1 MQSLE
6 PKQRRR
12 KTNVSAMT
20 ATLPISGGGE
30 FPSFVDAP
38 APRKTRKR
46 KPKKAAA
53 PPVEVITSVP
63 DNSVSMT
70 LPGVDLRALA
80 LEAAVEATPRP
91 GPEAPD
97 FVPDEP
103 VGAMFA
109 GAKVRVT
116 AIGAGKVSIE
126 HDQPL
131 LSEEGD
137 LVLRVPGLFAELS
150 RMGARVISSDANCS
164 RLELTR
170 NAVFATFAVEA
181 LKNVPKP
188 RAVPQPVEPPA
199 VVSAPRQARVLAPT
213 RALPAIFGDARVALL
228 EVSHTTMRVA
238 HSKPLPLD
246 GEHPFTIK
254 TDVADFSGSFARLV
268 TWERLQDGRD
278 VYLSTIEI
286 TRNAVSFTFG
296 IDALISAKLLQERSG
311 TPAAVEIELP
321 PPPPP
326 PSLQERELRPLVP
339 VVRLREPRVALPK
352 RHPRPS
358 ARAVA
363 AAVLV
368 FVVAV
373 VAYVRRP
380 DEHLR
385 RARVMLDAYE
395 SGLMATERDYTLP
408 VYANTL
414 EELSKVRSIS
424 VSKDDA
430 DRLAERIR
438 RAIAQHRQR
447 EAVKASM
454 AP

>member
-1 MQSLE
+1 MESLE

-12 KTNVSAMT
+12 KTNVSGMT

-30 FPSFVDAP
+30 FPSIVDAP
-38 APRKTRKR
+38 APRKARKPRKR
-46 KPKKAAA
+46 KAKTIEPATH
-53 PPVEVITSVP
+53 EV
-63 DNSVSMT
+63 T

-80 LEAAVEATPRP
+80 LEAAVEAAPP
-91 GPEAPD
+91 PAPDAPD

-103 VGAMFA
+103 VNATYA
-109 GAKVRVT
+109 GTKVRVI
-116 AIGAGKVSIE
+116 AIGAGKVTIE

-131 LSEEGD
+131 ATEGD
-137 LVLRVPGLFAELS
+137 LLLRVPGLFAELS
-150 RMGARVISSDANCS
+150 RMGARIISSEASRS

-170 NAVFATFAVEA
+170 NAVFATFAIEA
-181 LKNVPKP
+181 LKNAPKP
-188 RAVPQPVEPPA
+188 RAVPQPLEPAPVA
-199 VVSAPRQARVLAPT
+199 AAPRQSRVLAPT
-213 RALPAIFGDARVALL
+213 RALPATFGDVRVALL
-228 EVSHTTMRVA
+228 EVSHTMMRVA

-246 GEHPFTIK
+246 GEHPFSIK

-296 IDALISAKLLQERSG
+296 IDALISAKLLQEKSAV
-311 TPAAVEIELP
+311 PAVEIELP
-321 PPPPP
+321 V
-326 PSLQERELRPLVP
+326 EREVRPLVP
-339 VVRLREPRVALPK
+339 IVKIREPRVPLPR

-363 AAVLV
+363 AAALI
-368 FVVAV
+368 FVIAV
-373 VAYVRRP
+373 IAYVRRP

-385 RARVMLDAYE
+385 RAQVMLDAYE

-414 EELSKVRSIS
+414 QELSKVRAVS

-438 RAIAQHRQR
+438 HAIAQHRQR